1 MEDSPPAD
9 QAPYLAAVDL
19 GSNSFHMVLARV
31 VDGEPAVIDRIR
43 EPVQMAWGLDDEGG
57 LSAEATERALDALGR
72 FGQRI
77 RHIPPTRVR
86 AVGTNTLRRARD
98 TEDFLAQ
105 AEAALGHP
113 IEIISGREEARLI
126 YLGVAHSLPDD
137 LEPRLVA
144 DIGGGSTE
152 LILGER
158 FDAFEAHSL
167 HMGCISYTKRF
178 FPSGVIKKKGMEA
191 AMLAARAEVQTI
203 ERRFRDFGWGPV
215 SGASGTIRT
224 TDAIL
229 RAQGWSESGITASG
243 LKKLRK
249 ALVSAGDVKKV
260 ELEGLK
266 AWRRRVYPGGVAIL
280 SALFEALGLEHM
292 TASSGALR
300 EGVMYDLLGRIRHED
315 VRVRTIRLFQERY
328 QVDLRQ
334 AARVERNALS
344 FLGQVAETWGID
356 AQQAGRFLTWAT
368 RLHEIGLAVAYA
380 HHHRHGAYLI
390 ENADMPGFS
399 RDDQALLAAIV
410 GGHRRK
416 LTPPTFAVLR
426 GTRRELAIRLTVLLR
441 LAVLTNRER
450 SPRPVPP
457 LRLTATTDGLEVA
470 YPATWFEQNPLTQ
483 MDFEAEAAYLAPIGL
498 TLTVRA
504 DG

>member
-1 MEDSPPAD
+1 M
-9 QAPYLAAVDL
+9 
-19 GSNSFHMVLARV
+19 
-31 VDGEPAVIDRIR
+31 
-43 EPVQMAWGLDDEGG
+43 
-57 LSAEATERALDALGR
+57 
-72 FGQRI
+72 
-77 RHIPPTRVR
+77 
-86 AVGTNTLRRARD
+86 
-98 TEDFLAQ
+98 
-105 AEAALGHP
+105 
-113 IEIISGREEARLI
+113 
-126 YLGVAHSLPDD
+126 
-137 LEPRLVA
+137 
-144 DIGGGSTE
+144 
-152 LILGER
+152 
-158 FDAFEAHSL
+158 
-167 HMGCISYTKRF
+167 
-178 FPSGVIKKKGMEA
+178 
-191 AMLAARAEVQTI
+191 
-203 ERRFRDFGWGPV
+203 
-215 SGASGTIRT
+215 
-224 TDAIL
+224 
-229 RAQGWSESGITASG
+229 
-243 LKKLRK
+243 
-249 ALVSAGDVKKV
+249 SAGDVKKV